1 MDLDDTPEQAAFRA
15 ECRAFVEAHA
25 PHHLRERLEA
35 STFGRTA
42 FEPTEYL
49 REAKAWQK
57 KKAEHGWACLQW
69 PREYG
74 GRNATPIQRVIWDQ
88 EEGVYGRLSQV
99 FIIGHGMCGPTILAY
114 GTAVQK
120 QRHLPP
126 MASGEEIW
134 CQLFSEPV
142 AGSDLAGIRT
152 RAERRTGNQ
161 VDEWV
166 VNGQKVWTSGAH
178 YSDWVILVCRSDSS
192 VPKHKGLTFFFV
204 DMKSPG
210 IDVRPIK
217 QAGGDSGFNEV
228 FFTNVRVPDANR
240 LGGVG
245 DGWSVSITTLMN
257 ERLAIGGAMPT
268 GFDDLL
274 SFLLRLEADGDGVLE
289 DAAVRDKVA
298 DWYVRTAGLRYNTYR
313 ALTALAKGQMPGPES
328 SIGKVVAGNTM
339 QEIASFALELQ
350 DQAGVLADDAE
361 SDALRAKFPRML
373 MRSLGTRIEG
383 GTDEILKNII
393 AERVLQLPG
402 DVRVDRD
409 VPFSE
414 VPGGR

>member
-1 MDLDDTPEQAAFRA
+1 MDLEDTPEQAAFRA
-15 ECRAFVEAHA
+15 ECRAFLDAHA
-25 PHHLRERLEA
+25 PQALRPKLEA

-42 FEPTEYL
+42 FEPKEYL
-49 REAKAWQK
+49 REAKAWQR

-69 PREYG
+69 PKEYG
-74 GRNATPIQRVIWDQ
+74 GRGATPIQRVIWDQ
-88 EEGVYGRLSQV
+88 EEGIFARLSQV
-99 FIIGHGMCGPTILAY
+99 FIIGHGMCGPTLLAY
-114 GTAVQK
+114 GTEEQK
-120 QRHLPP
+120 RAHLPP
-126 MASGEEIW
+126 MASGDQIW

-152 RAERRTGNQ
+152 RAELRG
-161 VDEWV
+161 DEWV
-166 VNGQKVWTSGAH
+166 INGQKVWTSGAQ
-178 YSDWVILVCRSDSS
+178 YSDYGILVCRSDSS
-192 VPKHKGLTFFFV
+192 VPKHKGMTFFFV

-210 IDVRPIK
+210 IEVRPIQ
-217 QAGGDSGFNEV
+217 QAAGESGFNEV
-228 FFTNVRVPDANR
+228 FFTNVRVPDAHR
-240 LGGVG
+240 LGGAG

-257 ERLAIGGAMPT
+257 ERLAIGGSMPT
-268 GFDDLL
+268 GFDDLFSYL
-274 SFLLRLEADGDGVLE
+274 MRLETEGDGVLE
-289 DAAVRDKVA
+289 DSSVRDKLA
-298 DWYVRTAGLRYNTYR
+298 DWYVRTAGLRYTTYR
-313 ALTALAKGQMPGPES
+313 TLTALAKGQMPGPES

-350 DQAGVLADDAE
+350 EQAGVLADEQDP
-361 SDALRAKFPRML
+361 DALRAKFPRML

-409 VPFSE
+409 VAFSD